1 MAPPEASHLQ
11 LYCPFGEMCGKKKVA
26 RNTQSLFCHA
36 EHPALVVRMLQTATL
51 HTLRDNVRN
60 SLPAA
65 GSKLHFASKN
75 EDLVAFEPWCAK
87 VPLEISLLCFLNV
100 KVSSMPSPTE
110 VLSYALNSDSG
121 NSLVLVNNTAQQT
134 KFGFTS

>member
-1 MAPPEASHLQ
+1 M
-11 LYCPFGEMCGKKKVA
+11 
-26 RNTQSLFCHA
+26 LF
-36 EHPALVVRMLQTATL
+36 RSLQTATL